1 LRKTITIRFDIAEAT
16 TKNVTEAFS
25 LKVEVECAS
34 CILHRGYLQII
45 EATKDSSIQFKAMS
59 ALTHLLAKEFKPS
72 ATPAILGTRRDRII
86 KKITGN
92 PDPYAKRKQMSNQ
105 KALEILPQVE
115 RLILN
120 EKSVESRFRKA
131 CLCSIVGNIMEFD
144 IPGHMFNYDDMEGLI
159 KRAENDLVIDE
170 ISKIFNLAKKAR
182 KILYLADNAGE
193 IAFDTL
199 LVRELKKLGANVIV
213 GVKGGP
219 VLNDATMKD
228 AKYVGMNEVAD
239 DVVTTG
245 TDAVGLIP
253 EECSKEFLTL
263 YNSSD
268 MIIAKGMGHVETIT
282 EFNLNSPHALLLR
295 TKCNPV
301 ANFFKVKRDK
311 NVAKLVP

>member
-1 LRKTITIRFDIAEAT
+1 
-16 TKNVTEAFS
+16 VTEAFS

-59 ALTHLLAKEFKPS
+59 ALTRLLAREFKPS
-72 ATPAILGTRRDRII
+72 ATPALLGTQRDRMV
-86 KKITGN
+86 KKITGIS
-92 PDPYAKRKQMSNQ
+92 DPYAKRKQMSNQ
-105 KALEILPQVE
+105 KALEMLPQVE
-115 RLILN
+115 SLILD
-120 EKSVESRFRKA
+120 EKSAESRFRKA

-170 ISKIFNLAKKAR
+170 ISKIFNLSKKAR
-182 KILYLADNAGE
+182 EIMYLADNAGE

-199 LVRELKKLGANVIV
+199 LVRELKKLGANVIA

-219 VLNDATMKD
+219 VLNDATMED
-228 AKYVGMNEVAD
+228 AKYVRMTEVAD

-263 YNSSD
+263 YDSSD
-268 MIIAKGMGHVETIT
+268 MIVAKGMGHVETLT

-311 NVAKLVP
+311 NVAKLMP